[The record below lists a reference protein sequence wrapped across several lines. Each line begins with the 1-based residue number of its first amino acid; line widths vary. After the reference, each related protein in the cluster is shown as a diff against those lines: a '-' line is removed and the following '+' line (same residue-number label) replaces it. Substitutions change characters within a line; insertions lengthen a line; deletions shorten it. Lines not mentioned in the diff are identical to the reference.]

1 MPQTLKKTQIQ
12 KDTSQ
17 FIGRPANA
25 GLLLR
30 FQEGIA
36 TVLRS
41 HRCEEPRRSQTV
53 VLTACTRLT
62 DAGQALFENFVTQ
75 GPVLAARVVADVV
88 SVAARLEL
96 RVGQR
101 RCRYIEVSRS
111 AAVGRATVSRA
122 RHRFRRTGTPE
133 PAGVCLRET
142 GTGGGNH
149 N

>member
-17 FIGRPANA
+17 FIGCPADA
-25 GLLLR
+25 GILLR

-36 TVLRS
+36 TMIRGQC
-41 HRCEEPRRSQTV
+41 CEEPRRSQTV

-62 DAGQALFENFVTQ
+62 DAGQALFENFVTR

-101 RCRYIEVSRS
+101 RCRYLEVSRS

-133 PAGVCLRET
+133 PASVCSWET